1 MTQNDE
7 PQPEAYNPYLAARR
21 EWNER
26 YGSYVAQANAW
37 RVAATL
43 ALAIAVLAVGG
54 VVWLGGQNQFV
65 PYVVKVD
72 KLGASI
78 AVDRADQA
86 LRPDRA
92 VIVAQLARWIVNV
105 RSVYI
110 DAAAQRVFVTD
121 GYAMINSRGDAFGA
135 MNEHMRVHD
144 PFQRAK
150 TETVTVEVQ
159 SVLPLA
165 GDSWRIEW
173 REEIKLREAGSALS
187 QHYQATVTVG
197 FNPPPDE
204 ATIRANP
211 MGIYVNSFSWAQRL

>member
-1 MTQNDE
+1 MTENDE
-7 PQPEAYNPYLAARR
+7 PRQEAYNPYLAARR

-26 YGSYVAQANAW
+26 YGSYVVQANAW
-37 RVAATL
+37 RVAAM
-43 ALAIAVLAVGG
+43 ASLAIAVLAVGG
-54 VVWLGGQNQFV
+54 VVWLGGQNQLV

-78 AVDRADQA
+78 AVDRADRAQ
-86 LRPDRA
+86 RPDRA
-92 VIVAQLARWIVNV
+92 VITAQLARWIVNV

-121 GYAMINSRGDAFGA
+121 GYAMINSRGDAFGV
-135 MNEHMRVHD
+135 MNEHMRAHD

-187 QHYQATVTVG
+187 QHYQATVTIG
-197 FNPPPDE
+197 FNPPTDE

>member
-1 MTQNDE
+1 MTENNE
-7 PQPEAYNPYLAARR
+7 PQQEAYNPYLAARR

-37 RVAATL
+37 RIAAM
-43 ALAIAVLAVGG
+43 ASLAIAVLAVGG
-54 VVWLGGQNQFV
+54 VVWLGGQNQLV

-72 KLGASI
+72 KLGASV
-78 AVDRADQA
+78 AVDRADRAQ
-86 LRPDRA
+86 RPDRA
-92 VIVAQLARWIVNV
+92 VITAQLARWIVNV

-121 GYAMINSRGDAFGA
+121 GYAMINSRGEAFGA
-135 MNEHMRVHD
+135 MNEHMRAHD

-159 SVLPLA
+159 SVLLLA

-187 QHYQATVTVG
+187 QHYQATVTIG
-197 FNPPPDE
+197 FNPPTDE

>member
-1 MTQNDE
+1 MTENNE

-21 EWNER
+21 EWTAR

-37 RVAATL
+37 RSAARA

-54 VVWLGGQNQFV
+54 VVWLGGQNQLV

-72 KLGASI
+72 KLGASV
-78 AVDRADQA
+78 AVDRADRA

-92 VIVAQLARWIVNV
+92 VITAQLARWIVNV

-121 GYAMINSRGDAFGA
+121 GYAMINSRGDAFAA
-135 MNEHMRVHD
+135 MNEHMRAHD

-187 QHYQATVTVG
+187 QHYQATVTIG
-197 FNPPPDE
+197 FNPPVDE